1 MPVYFAYGSN
11 MDRDAMA
18 QRCPRSKV
26 IGTGRLARHRFTL
39 MPEGYGNVVRD
50 PRRVVHGLLWD
61 LALSDVR
68 GLDAYEEVG
77 RGLYRKVVQPI
88 VKDGGGSAQALVYV
102 GKGEGGTPRD
112 GYMEGVVA
120 AARALGF
127 PPAYIAELAA
137 LAPNFREIPL
147 DASKPVVP
155 APKVRPRFATP
166 FDRR

>member
-18 QRCPRSKV
+18 QRCPRSSV
-26 IGTGRLARHRFTL
+26 IGTGRLARHRFAL

-50 PRRVVHGLLWD
+50 PRRAVHGVLWD

-77 RGLYRKVVQPI
+77 RGLYRKVIQPI
-88 VKDGGGSAQALVYV
+88 VKDGGGSAQALIYV
-102 GKGEGGTPRD
+102 GRGEGGTARD
-112 GYMEGVVA
+112 GYMDGVVA
-120 AARALGF
+120 AARAWGF
-127 PPAYIAELAA
+127 PPVYIAELKA
-137 LAPNFREIPL
+137 LAPNLREISGDPT
-147 DASKPVVP
+147 DPRIAS
-155 APKVRPRFATP
+155 PKVRPRFATP